1 MSFINSLPQFLPHSA
16 VGIASLLV
24 VIASAL
30 CATINTPKSNGIL
43 ALIYKVIDGL
53 ALNSAKTK
61 QTGDT
66 VADLVSKIR
75 QDIKTHNWTGSTDD
89 LFKLLKAVEQFD
101 EGVKTVADK
110 SSSKTDPPAAA
121 A

>member
-1 MSFINSLPQFLPHSA
+1 MTVINSLTQAFPHSI

-24 VIASAL
+24 MIASAL
-30 CATINTPKSNGIL
+30 CATINTPKSKGFIS
-43 ALIYKVIDGL
+43 LIYKIIEAL
-53 ALNSAKTK
+53 ALNSSKAK
-61 QTGDT
+61 QSGDA
-66 VADLVSKIR
+66 VSDLVSKIR

-101 EGVKTVADK
+101 QGVKPVPDK
-110 SSSKTDPPAAA
+110 SASKTDPPAAA